1 MALHVR
7 DVAAERGVKVYEV
20 DAENIVFEDRVSRR
34 YYGRG
39 VFNVSPVRV
48 AKCAVRHPTD
58 MGKKAPQLLP
68 TGPLACKIEPSLI
81 VGCNAIE
88 MRDLDLGVAVI
99 KVVPRPVRSHLSRRI
114 PIRQIS
120 MVDSVGICVTVAA
133 GNGVTRPAVVPD
145 SVRGNAYRRFY
156 QLLPVIRGYVVNEGS
171 AYQEV
176 RIKVA
181 DGKSPHSAMD
191 DRVKD
196 LLTGEK
202 RAAIIDRLPR
212 ARSVGRSFVEQTVI
226 PNISA
231 FIFTFRI
238 AADDTHIT
246 RRERVWPIEH
256 RAGNSDARG
265 TRIIQ
270 DRPIAVATE
279 GTLVKNPMRSYW
291 ARGRWRWGRMNGSRY
306 KNVLSPGAAYPC
318 WTIGPSIG
326 LWVVER

>member
-68 TGPLACKIEPSLI
+68 TGPLACKIESSLI

-99 KVVPRPVRSHLSRRI
+99 KVVSRPVRSLLSRRI
-114 PIRQIS
+114 PIRQVS
-120 MVDSVGICVTVAA
+120 MVDSVGICVAVAA

-181 DGKSPHSAMD
+181 DGKSPHGAMD
-191 DRVKD
+191 DRIED

-212 ARSVGRSFVEQTVI
+212 ARSVGRSFVQQTVI

-246 RRERVWPIEH
+246 RRERVWPIED
-256 RAGNSDARG
+256 RAGNGDAGG

-270 DRPIAVATE
+270 HRPSAVTIE
-279 GTLVKNPMRSYW
+279 RTFVKNSMRSW
-291 ARGRWRWGRMNGSRY
+291 
-306 KNVLSPGAAYPC
+306 
-318 WTIGPSIG
+318 
-326 LWVVER
+326 

>member
-7 DVAAERGVKVYEV
+7 DVAAERGVKVCEV

-68 TGPLACKIEPSLI
+68 AGPLACEIEPALI

-114 PIRQIS
+114 PIRQVS

-156 QLLPVIRGYVVNEGS
+156 QLRPVMRGYVVNERP
-171 AYQEV
+171 ACHEV

-181 DGKSPHSAMD
+181 DGKSPHGAMD
-191 DRVKD
+191 DRVEE
-196 LLTGEK
+196 LLPGKE

-212 ARSVGRSFVEQTVI
+212 ARALARSFPREV
-226 PNISA
+226 
-231 FIFTFRI
+231 
-238 AADDTHIT
+238 T
-246 RRERVWPIEH
+246 RSV
-256 RAGNSDARG
+256 
-265 TRIIQ
+265 
-270 DRPIAVATE
+270 
-279 GTLVKNPMRSYW
+279 
-291 ARGRWRWGRMNGSRY
+291 
-306 KNVLSPGAAYPC
+306 
-318 WTIGPSIG
+318 
-326 LWVVER
+326 